1 VKDIFML
8 VALSAVYLFLGAMEG
23 HIWAGAAMAAAT
35 VAVVLLVKLW
45 KSFWAKHL
53 TLKKVCK
60 TIFCVLGAIL
70 VVFLILAGVPIIPT
84 AISLAIIVLLIRFMF
99 NSMPEMLRKDKQ
111 KTQEFLDDFHDEMQQ
126 DVADYRRRK
135 KLEDEKRRAAR
146 AEAEHLEDL
155 ARLWERNAQKYHTAK
170 DIQKAREYRE
180 QANAAWR
187 KIRYRAVYYDTIPP
201 HPGNAMAWRTASC
214 VCLVR
219 ARQACRALQRY

>member
-1 VKDIFML
+1 MKDIFML

-35 VAVVLLVKLW
+35 VAVVLLGKLW
-45 KSFWAKHL
+45 KNFWAKHL

-60 TIFCVLGAIL
+60 AIFCVLGAIL
-70 VVFLILAGVPIIPT
+70 VAFLILAGVPIIPT

-155 ARLWERNAQKYHTAK
+155 ARLWERNAQKYRTPK

-187 KIRYRAVYYDTIPP
+187 KIR
-201 HPGNAMAWRTASC
+201 
-214 VCLVR
+214 
-219 ARQACRALQRY
+219 